1 MDISSPSTR
10 TSIIGAPGA
19 NSEAAVSKA
28 GATLNS
34 DFETFLKMLTA
45 QMKNQDPLNP
55 VDSTEFASQLAAFST
70 VEQQVMTNDLLTGL
84 GHQLGVLGMGQLQGW
99 VGMTARAEMPVAF
112 DGSPVS
118 LTYSARPGTDLAQM
132 IVRDASGGIVQQN
145 EVPTAGGDYIWTGKG
160 EDGTPLPTGTYSISV
175 DSFQGQEM
183 LGSTPVQSQA
193 RIVEA
198 QLSGGSTILVM
209 EGGQRVAAA
218 NIVGLRDPSANP

>member
-1 MDISSPSTR
+1 MDITSPT
-10 TSIIGAPGA
+10 TGATLPGA
-19 NSEAAVSKA
+19 SGGSPASAVAQA
-28 GATLNS
+28 GTTLNS

-84 GHQLGVLGMGQLQGW
+84 GQQLGVLGIGQLQGW
-99 VGMTARAEMPVAF
+99 VGMTARAEMPVVF

-118 LTYSARPGTDLAQM
+118 LTYSARPGADLAQM
-132 IVRDASGGIVQQN
+132 IVRDSSGGIVQQQD
-145 EVPTAGGDYIWTGKG
+145 VPVAGGDFVWTGRD
-160 EDGTPLPTGTYSISV
+160 EDNTLVPAGTYSITV
-175 DSFQGQEM
+175 DSFKGEEI

-198 QLSGGSTILVM
+198 QLSGGSTVLVM
-209 EGGQRVAAA
+209 EGGQRVTAG
-218 NIVGLRDPSANP
+218 NILGLRDPAS